1 MSEVLK
7 AFKARADTAGILL
20 DFDGTLSEIVDR
32 PSEARPLPG
41 VRECLAHLADR
52 YRTVAIVSGRSAHEL
67 VEWLGPDLDI
77 WGVHG
82 AEHSRAHEVNVR
94 LSPTAGEFAERMTSV
109 LRDAQDR
116 VRELGIAGAVVED
129 KAVMVVLHYRAAAD
143 PARAAETLDG
153 LADELAEK
161 YGLWQ
166 ASGRM
171 AFELRPPVRLSKG
184 DVVEALA
191 REAQLGAVLFAGDDT
206 VDLPAFDALDRLE
219 RTGLLAVRVGVSSPE
234 APPELV
240 DRADIVVDG
249 PSEMLGLLQSLL

>member
-7 AFKARADTAGILL
+7 AFKAGADTAGILL

-41 VRECLAHLADR
+41 VPECLARLRDR

-67 VEWLGPDLDI
+67 VEWLGSSLDI

-82 AEHSRAHEVNVR
+82 AERSRAHETEVT
-94 LSPTAGEFAERMTSV
+94 LSPSAGEFAGTMSRV
-109 LRDAQDR
+109 LEDAQDR
-116 VRELGIAGAVVED
+116 VRELGIEGALVED

-143 PARAAETLDG
+143 PARAASVLGG

-166 ASGRM
+166 ASGKM

-184 DVVEALA
+184 DVVHALA

-206 VDLPAFDALDRLE
+206 VDLPAFGALDRLE
-219 RTGLLAVRVGVSSPE
+219 ETGLLAVRVGVLSPE

-240 DRADIVVDG
+240 KRADITVEG
-249 PSEMLGLLQSLL
+249 PPGMLRLLEGLL